1 MSKKKLSGKRLVIQF
16 GRYMTQIVLVNAK
29 GHIQHAATV
38 STPLGAVEDGMIQDM
53 DALRDMLKEALRA
66 PEFRRTYEVV
76 FTLSTSQVISETV
89 VVPEM
94 PTARLE
100 KLLEANV
107 DMYFPVDMRDYK
119 MVWQTIGPVT
129 RDAGMKELAVQLW
142 AVPRDMLAKYYKVG
156 NASGLNVLAIDYCG
170 HSIATAVGASFQ
182 RPTKTNKAKTK
193 KKLDL
198 NAEISFG
205 KKKKEEAIEPV
216 MPEQE
221 ERIIPDTV
229 LHLTLERDLLGMTF
243 VQDNQVVHQ
252 RFVPCGENPAYQF
265 GEIGMMLEYFRSLDV
280 GRGSDIRGVL
290 NGTLSRNARL
300 IQEMSDIL
308 GISLVTLDSDFEP
321 RLAMSYGAARTDL
334 DFGIADLNKPTR
346 ARNQLEGQLWQF
358 ALILAGGA
366 ALIAAVMLLLSARL
380 LWSSSISS
388 LKSTQQTLSIQ
399 AQKYAGFADNYKS
412 YSSQYDNYSR
422 DWDNIFSNMRTY
434 NNNLVLALQEL
445 EDTLPEKSSVVGL
458 QINPDGWQVSFA
470 CETKEEAAFLI
481 MALRELEYAELAM
494 ITDLQGGGGGAA
506 TDYGNGEEEAPPAEG
521 SSELTNYQRNQVL
534 DKIHETTDQDGVW
547 EFVANL
553 KVADAELIETAY
565 VKAAPTA
572 NATIADAKAQL
583 APTFARRSEALVEL
597 LTRNYYAIYEFTQ
610 MVSDDM
616 DKDDPALWT
625 YLVDDLLMEE
635 NEDILN
641 FLMSTGHKDGATAR
655 EYNLRLVELLIQD
668 EAHLAAAEDLL
679 ATDSAVAKWY
689 VFYLETAAADY
700 AALRLP
706 YFNTD
711 VLVNDLAAGGFDT
724 SSRSLNEQLN
734 GLLHQSVWTLL
745 ESFDTVDPAHPDRYT
760 DLELHTLLGKYLDTG
775 SSGDENLDKMIKAY
789 TQDGTSGN
797 TRLDNLIENYDEN
810 NPPTEKPADKPNTD
824 PQPTEP
830 KPTTK
835 PTEPEEED
843 DGVQDG
849 QYAEMLNQLSDA
861 QLGLLINKYL
871 STGSTGMSAA
881 DEVIEK
887 YLETGTTGDKIAD
900 ARIEG
905 YLVDLI
911 EKYNSNGTTG
921 IKSVDS
927 MINKYKTSKTTG
939 YKAMDKLLTQH
950 LDIKQLVGGLTG
962 TGTGTGTGNTTGGG
976 GGGGGQAQDTRIF
989 FTAVL
994 LYRENLIDAELSRK
1008 GLDQNAKVE
1017 KLEVAE

>member
-66 PEFRRTYEVV
+66 PEFKRTYEVV
-76 FTLSTSQVISETV
+76 FTLSTSQVIAESIVT
-89 VVPEM
+89 PDM
-94 PTARLE
+94 PASRLE

-107 DMYFPVDMRDYK
+107 DMYFPVDMRDYQ
-119 MVWQTIGPVT
+119 MVWQPIGPLN
-129 RDAGMKELAVQLW
+129 RDNGMKEMAVQLW

-156 NASGLNVLAIDYCG
+156 NACGLNVLAIDYCG

-182 RPTKTNKAKTK
+182 KPTKNAKAK
-193 KKLDL
+193 KKLNL

-205 KKKKEEAIEPV
+205 KKKKEEDVAPALPAEEDLEI
-216 MPEQE
+216 PE
-221 ERIIPDTV
+221 TV

-243 VQDNQVVHQ
+243 VQEDQVVHQ

-265 GEIGMMLEYFRSLDV
+265 GEIAMMLEYFRSLEV
-280 GRGSDIRGVL
+280 GRGSEIRGVL
-290 NGTLSRNARL
+290 NGTLSKNARL
-300 IQEMSDIL
+300 IHEMQDIL
-308 GISLVTLDSDFEP
+308 GIDLETLDSDFEP

-334 DFGIADLNKPTR
+334 DFGIAELNKPTR

-380 LWSSSISS
+380 LWSSSINS

-412 YSSQYDNYSR
+412 YSSQYDSYSR

-481 MALRELEYAELAM
+481 MALREMEYAELAM

-506 TDYGNGEEEAPPAEG
+506 TDYGSGEEAPPTEG
-521 SSELTNYQRNQVL
+521 SSGLTNYQRNQVL
-534 DKIHETTDQDGVW
+534 DKIRETTDMDAVW
-547 EFVANL
+547 EFVSNL
-553 KVADAELIETAY
+553 KEADAKLIENAY
-565 VKAAPTA
+565 GKAASTA

-583 APTFARRSEALVEL
+583 ASTFNRRSEAMAEL
-597 LTRNYYAIYEFTQ
+597 LTRNFYSIYQFNIMLKE
-610 MVSDDM
+610 DM
-616 DKDDPALWT
+616 DADDPVLWT

-635 NEDILN
+635 NEDLLN
-641 FLMSTGHKDGATAR
+641 FLMSSGHKNGKAAR
-655 EYNLRLVELLIQD
+655 EFNDRLVALLIQD
-668 EAHLAAAEDLL
+668 EAHLSATEDLL
-679 ATDSAVAKWY
+679 ATNASVAKWY
-689 VFYLETAAADY
+689 VFYLETAKADY
-700 AALRLP
+700 ASLRMP
-706 YFNTD
+706 YFNTE
-711 VLVNDLAAGGFDT
+711 VLVDDLAAGGFDT
-724 SSRSLNEQLN
+724 TSRSLNDQLKA
-734 GLLHQSVWTLL
+734 LIHQSVWTLL
-745 ESFDTVDPAHPDRYT
+745 ESFTAVDPAYPDQFT
-760 DLELHTLLGKYLDTG
+760 DLQLHTMLGKYLNNGT
-775 SSGDENLDKMIKAY
+775 SGDADLDKMIKAY
-789 TQDGTSGN
+789 SKDGTSGN

-810 NPPTEKPADKPNTD
+810 NPPKETQPKPET
-824 PQPTEP
+824 PQATEP

-835 PTEPEEED
+835 PTEPKEED
-843 DGVQDG
+843 DVQDG
-849 QYAEMLNQLSDA
+849 QYADMLNQLSDA
-861 QLGLLINKYL
+861 QLGLLMNKYL
-871 STGSTGMSAA
+871 STGSTGMSTA

-911 EKYNSNGTTG
+911 DKYNKNGTTG

-939 YKAMDKLLTQH
+939 YKAIDKLLAKH
-950 LDIKQLVGGLTG
+950 LDIKQLVSGLGGTG
-962 TGTGTGTGNTTGGG
+962 TGTGTGTGNAGGT

-994 LYRENLIDAELSRK
+994 MYKENLIDQELSRK
-1008 GLDQNAKVE
+1008 GLDENAKVE
-1017 KLEVAE
+1017 KLEVGE

>member
-29 GHIQHAATV
+29 GHIQHTATV

-66 PEFRRTYEVV
+66 PEFKRTYEVV
-76 FTLSTSQVISETV
+76 FTLSTSQVIAESIVT
-89 VVPEM
+89 PDM
-94 PTARLE
+94 PASRLE
-100 KLLEANV
+100 KLLEANA

-119 MVWQTIGPVT
+119 MVWQTIGPLN
-129 RDAGMKELAVQLW
+129 RDNGMKELAVQLW

-156 NASGLNVLAIDYCG
+156 NACGLNVLAIDYCG

-182 RPTKTNKAKTK
+182 KPVKNAKAK
-193 KKLDL
+193 KKLNL

-205 KKKKEEAIEPV
+205 KKKKEADIEPV
-216 MPEQE
+216 LPAEEDQQIPE
-221 ERIIPDTV
+221 TV

-243 VQDNQVVHQ
+243 VQEDQVVHQ

-265 GEIGMMLEYFRSLDV
+265 GEISMMLEYFRSLEV
-280 GRGSDIRGVL
+280 GRGSEIRGVL

-300 IQEMSDIL
+300 IQEMADIL
-308 GISLVTLDSDFEP
+308 GIDLATLESDFEP
-321 RLAMSYGAARTDL
+321 RLAMSYGAAGTDL
-334 DFGIADLNKPTR
+334 DFGIAELNKPTR

-380 LWSSSISS
+380 LWSSSINS

-412 YSSQYDNYSR
+412 YSSQYDSYSR

-481 MALRELEYAELAM
+481 MALREMEYAELAM

-506 TDYGNGEEEAPPAEG
+506 TDYGSGEEEPPAEG
-521 SSELTNYQRNQVL
+521 SSGLTNYQRNQVL
-534 DKIHETTDQDGVW
+534 DKIHDTTDQDAVW

-553 KVADAELIETAY
+553 KEADAELIQNAY
-565 VKAAPTA
+565 GKAAPTA
-572 NATIADAKAQL
+572 NATISDAKAQL
-583 APTFARRSEALVEL
+583 APTFNRRAEAMAET
-597 LTRNYYAIYEFTQ
+597 LTRNFHVIYEFYQLLDT
-610 MVSDDM
+610 DM
-616 DKDDPALWT
+616 DEEEPKLWT

-635 NEDILN
+635 NEDLLN
-641 FLMSTGHKDGATAR
+641 YLMSSGHKDGKTAR
-655 EYNLRLVELLIQD
+655 EYNTRLVELLIQD
-668 EAHLAAAEDLL
+668 EAHLSATEDLL
-679 ATDSAVAKWY
+679 ASDDAVAKWY
-689 VFYLETAAADY
+689 VFYLETADADY
-700 AALRLP
+700 ASLRMP
-706 YFNTD
+706 WFNTD
-711 VLVNDLAAGGFDT
+711 ILVDDLAAGGFDT
-724 SSRSLNEQLN
+724 TSRSLNDQLN
-734 GLLHQSVWTLL
+734 ALIHQSVWTLL
-745 ESFDTVDPAHPDRYT
+745 ESFTAVDPAYPDQFT
-760 DLELHTLLGKYLDTG
+760 DLELYNMLTKYLNNG
-775 SSGDENLDKMIKAY
+775 SSGDTDLDKMIKAY
-789 TQDGTSGN
+789 TKDGTSGN

-810 NPPTEKPADKPNTD
+810 NPPKETQPKPVD
-824 PQPTEP
+824 PKPTEP

-835 PTEPEEED
+835 PTTKPTEPKD
-843 DGVQDG
+843 DDDVQDG
-849 QYAEMLNQLSDA
+849 QYADMLNQLSDA
-861 QLGLLINKYL
+861 QLGLLMNKYL

-881 DEVIEK
+881 DDVIEK

-905 YLVDLI
+905 YLVELI
-911 EKYNSNGTTG
+911 EKYNKNGTTG

-939 YKAMDKLLTQH
+939 YKAIDKLLAKH
-950 LDIKQLVGGLTG
+950 LDIKQLVSGLGG
-962 TGTGTGTGNTTGGG
+962 TGTGTGTGNAGGG
-976 GGGGGQAQDTRIF
+976 AGGGGGQAQDTRIF

-994 LYRENLIDAELSRK
+994 MYRENLIDQELSRK

-1017 KLEVAE
+1017 KLEVGE

>member
-53 DALRDMLKEALRA
+53 DALRDALKEALRT
-66 PEFRRTYEVV
+66 PEFKRTYEVV
-76 FTLSTSQVISETV
+76 FALSTSQVISETV
-89 VVPEM
+89 VVPDM
-94 PTARLE
+94 PAARLE

-119 MVWQTIGPVT
+119 MVWQTIGPVN
-129 RDAGMKELAVQLW
+129 RDTGMKELAVQLW

-156 NASGLNVLAIDYCG
+156 NACGLNVLAIDYCG
-170 HSIATAVGASFQ
+170 HAIATAVGASFQ
-182 RPTKTNKAKTK
+182 RPAKPGKAKAK

-205 KKKKEEAIEPV
+205 KKKKEAAVEPV
-216 MPEQE
+216 LSSEE

-243 VQDNQVVHQ
+243 VQENQVVHQ

-265 GEIGMMLEYFRSLDV
+265 GEIAMMLEYFRSLEV
-280 GRGSDIRGVL
+280 GRGSEIRGVL
-290 NGTLSRNARL
+290 NGTLSKNARL
-300 IQEMSDIL
+300 IQEMADIL
-308 GISLVTLDSDFEP
+308 AIDLVTLDSDFEP
-321 RLAMSYGAARTDL
+321 RLTMAYGAARTDL
-334 DFGIADLNKPTR
+334 DFGIAELNKPTR

-380 LWSSSISS
+380 LWNSSISS

-412 YSSQYDNYSR
+412 YSSQYDSYSR
-422 DWDNIFSNMRTY
+422 DWDNVFSNMRTY

-506 TDYGNGEEEAPPAEG
+506 TDYGNGEEEPPAEG
-521 SSELTNYQRNQVL
+521 SSDLTNYQRNQVL
-534 DKIHETTDQDGVW
+534 DKIVETADQDAVW

-553 KVADAELIETAY
+553 KVADADLIESAY

-572 NATIADAKAQL
+572 NATIADAKNQL
-583 APTFARRSEALVEL
+583 APTFARRSEAMVEL
-597 LTRNYYAIYEFTQ
+597 LTRNFYAIYEFTH
-610 MVSDDM
+610 MVSADM
-616 DKDDPALWT
+616 DKDEPALWT

-635 NEDILN
+635 NEDVLN
-641 FLMSTGHKDGATAR
+641 FLMSTGHKDGADAR
-655 EYNLRLVELLIQD
+655 AYNLRLVELLIQD
-668 EAHLAAAEDLL
+668 EAHLSAAEDLL

-689 VFYLETAAADY
+689 VFYLETDVADY
-700 AALRLP
+700 ASLRLP

-711 VLVNDLAAGGFDT
+711 VLVDDLAAGGFDT
-724 SSRSLNEQLN
+724 SSRNLDEQLN
-734 GLLHQSVWTLL
+734 GLIHQSVWTMLD
-745 ESFDTVDPAHPDRYT
+745 EFTTVDPAYPDRYT
-760 DLELHTLLGKYLDTG
+760 DLELHTMLGKYLENG
-775 SSGDENLDKMIKAY
+775 SSGDTDLDKMIKAKIK
-789 TQDGTSGN
+789 DGTSGN
-797 TRLDNLIENYDEN
+797 TRLDNLIDNYDEN
-810 NPPTEKPADKPNTD
+810 NPPKPTEKPST

-835 PTEPEEED
+835 PTEPEKD
-843 DGVQDG
+843 DDVQDG
-849 QYAEMLNQLSDA
+849 EYAALLNQLSDA

-911 EKYNSNGTTG
+911 EKYNKNGTTG

-939 YKAMDKLLTQH
+939 YKAMDKLLTKH

-962 TGTGTGTGNTTGGG
+962 NGTKPGTGGG
-976 GGGGGQAQDTRIF
+976 GAGGGGGQAQDTRIF

-1008 GLDQNAKVE
+1008 GLDENAKVE
-1017 KLEVAE
+1017 KLEVGER

>member
-53 DALRDMLKEALRA
+53 DALRDMLKETLRS
-66 PEFRRTYEVV
+66 PEFKRTYEVV

-94 PTARLE
+94 PAARLE

-107 DMYFPVDMRDYK
+107 DMYFPVDMRDYR

-156 NASGLNVLAIDYCG
+156 NAAGLNVLAIDYCG

-182 RPTKTNKAKTK
+182 RPAKTGKAKTR

-205 KKKKEEAIEPV
+205 RKKKEEAIEPV
-216 MPEQE
+216 MPAGED
-221 ERIIPDTV
+221 RLIPDTV

-243 VQDNQVVHQ
+243 VQENQVVHQ

-280 GRGSDIRGVL
+280 GRGSEIRGVL

-321 RLAMSYGAARTDL
+321 RLAMSYGAARTEL

-380 LWSSSISS
+380 LWNSSISS

-506 TDYGNGEEEAPPAEG
+506 TDYGNGEEEPPAEG
-521 SSELTNYQRNQVL
+521 SSTLTNYQRNQVL
-534 DKIHETTDQDGVW
+534 DKIHDTSDQDKVW

-553 KVADAELIETAY
+553 KAADADLIQTTY
-565 VKAAPTA
+565 GKAAPTA

-583 APTFARRSEALVEL
+583 APTFARRSEAMAEL
-597 LTRNYYAIYEFTQ
+597 LTRNFYAIYEFTQ
-610 MVSDDM
+610 LVQEDM
-616 DKDDPALWT
+616 DKDEPALWT

-635 NEDILN
+635 NEDLLN
-641 FLMSTGHKDGATAR
+641 FLMSTGHKDGKLSR

-668 EAHLAAAEDLL
+668 EAHLSAAEDLL
-679 ATDSAVAKWY
+679 TADSAVAKWY

-700 AALRLP
+700 DSLRLP

-711 VLVNDLAAGGFDT
+711 VLVDDLAAGGFDT

-734 GLLHQSVWTLL
+734 GLIHQSVWTLL
-745 ESFDTVDPAHPDRYT
+745 ESFTAVDPAYPDQFT
-760 DLELHTLLGKYLDTG
+760 DLELYNLLSKYDQNGTTG
-775 SSGDENLDKMIKAY
+775 DASLDKMIK
-789 TQDGTSGN
+789 DKVEKGTSGN
-797 TRLDNLIENYDEN
+797 TRLDEMMNEYEPN
-810 NPPTEKPADKPNTD
+810 NPPTEKPADKPNNN

-835 PTEPEEED
+835 PTEPED
-843 DGVQDG
+843 DDDVQDG

-911 EKYNSNGTTG
+911 EKYNKNGTTG

-1017 KLEVAE
+1017 KLEVGE